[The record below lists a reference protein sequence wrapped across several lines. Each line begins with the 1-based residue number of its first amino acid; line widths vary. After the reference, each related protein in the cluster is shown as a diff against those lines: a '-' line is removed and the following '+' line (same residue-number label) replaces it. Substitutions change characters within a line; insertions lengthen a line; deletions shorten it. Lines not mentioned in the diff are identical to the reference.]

1 MKSGEAQ
8 HSPRWDKYTQKGG
21 ATSLVNQGWSA
32 VCKLQKSRNHWQNN
46 GPGSLYDGWWTF
58 WGNPC
63 FWIIV
68 SINLAWQ
75 ALNWWPPLG
84 DLPCSRASTVWQSS
98 ASVVAP
104 FLGPLCL
111 YGWCLVVNGGGEM
124 WPRTSSETNWWFH
137 CHHLLIISVVLHRR
151 NSDTSSK
158 KEEHQLEQINFDAT
172 QAVQPKAG
180 QVSNQIFYQR
190 SATMSAK
197 LPIKVVLKKG
207 WNMKLSAYPLVN
219 EHSWINIWSLLIANT
234 SSSGPFCIAM
244 SIYQSV
250 VAIQFRSNLVWPF
263 SGWLFAFGYL
273 CGFRGRRTPMK
284 APFRWEVFAGGIS
297 WHSK

>member
-1 MKSGEAQ
+1 MSCLTGLNLYTAQ
-8 HSPRWDKYTQKGG
+8 VFHRWSR
-21 ATSLVNQGWSA
+21 ARLSA
-32 VCKLQKSRNHWQNN
+32 VRGGTNTRKKVEQQVWSTRDGQQFCKLQKSRNHWQNN
-46 GPGSLYDGWWTF
+46 RSLYDGWWTF
-58 WGNPC
+58 WRNPC

-84 DLPCSRASTVWQSS
+84 DLPCSRASTVWRSS

-190 SATMSAK
+190 SATMWCPQSCQSK
-197 LPIKVVLKKG
+197 LFSKRDET
-207 WNMKLSAYPLVN
+207 WN
-219 EHSWINIWSLLIANT
+219 
-234 SSSGPFCIAM
+234 
-244 SIYQSV
+244 YQHT
-250 VAIQFRSNLVWPF
+250 L
-263 SGWLFAFGYL
+263 
-273 CGFRGRRTPMK
+273 
-284 APFRWEVFAGGIS
+284 
-297 WHSK
+297 